1 MSESSK
7 PSEAMLELAERL
19 AAIVEEMTDMAID
32 ALQRATSGD
41 PDSLE
46 AGEGLALERRLVR
59 ARRALEKSI
68 AVLSEGAR
76 GTGRDEATLDG
87 GAA

>member
-1 MSESSK
+1 VSE
-7 PSEAMLELAERL
+7 PSEALLELADRL

-32 ALQRATSGD
+32 ALHRATSGD

-46 AGEGLALERRLVR
+46 AGEALALERRIVR
-59 ARRALEKSI
+59 ARRSLEKSI

-76 GTGRDEATLDG
+76 DAGRDEATLDG

>member
-1 MSESSK
+1 M
-7 PSEAMLELAERL
+7 
-19 AAIVEEMTDMAID
+19 
-32 ALQRATSGD
+32 
-41 PDSLE
+41 
-46 AGEGLALERRLVR
+46 ALERRIVR

-76 GTGRDEATLDG
+76 GAGDQDATLDG

>member
-1 MSESSK
+1 MSELMGANAKCSVGRFHLN
-7 PSEAMLELAERL
+7 PWLIPYVL
-19 AAIVEEMTDMAID
+19 
-32 ALQRATSGD
+32 D

-46 AGEGLALERRLVR
+46 AGEALALERRIVR

-76 GTGRDEATLDG
+76 GAGRDEATLDG